1 MNQAALN
8 WNTFCNDPLLRNLP
22 YKIQTDHWGNILMSP
37 ATNEHGMY
45 QAKIVA
51 LISKLTDTGT
61 IIVECSFQTPKG
73 VKVADVAY
81 ASDEFIKKHKG
92 QNPFDEAPEI
102 CIEIISPS
110 NTEAE
115 INEKKAL
122 YFGQGAHEFWICDL
136 DGNITIYK
144 NAKLGNADNIIVRF
158 PMKIFI

>member
-8 WNTFCNDPLLRNLP
+8 WNTICNDPLLHNLP

-61 IIVECSFQTPKG
+61 IIVECSVKTPKG

-81 ASDEFIKKHKG
+81 ASDEFIKKNRG

-110 NTEAE
+110 NTKDE
-115 INEKKAL
+115 INEKKEL

-144 NAKLGNADNIIVRF
+144 NTRLGNADNIIARF
-158 PMKIFI
+158 PMKILI